1 MTDEE
6 AIPEGIHYSALRGGV
21 VFDGVVVR
29 DLRTL
34 PLGPRPHRPGRAAIL
49 DFLAGNSTLG
59 VHLVELAGAEPDGHR
74 HADETTLV
82 AIAGS
87 GTLEIRQADDGQP
100 AVVPWAA
107 GDMVT
112 IPMNAWHR
120 LVPDPA
126 DAPVRLLFVKT
137 SRLIRKL
144 FHDGDFNHANPFRFR
159 LRYDDEPGFFTVR
172 KAGNY
177 GKVRAHAVRALSAEP
192 LAADPAA
199 GDGVAI
205 VRYQGGGHRL
215 LDHALVE
222 VAPGG
227 RVRPHRPLAEEVLV
241 ILAGRGRTELSADDG
256 RTLTV
261 AWTAGDL
268 VAPPFGWTRAHVPE
282 GDAPARWLRIGNGFL
297 ERVLG
302 VKGNTSLDGALPV
315 RDPGPIE
322 SDRSVLA
329 AEIARAA
336 AAAADPDPARA
347 GDES

>member
-6 AIPEGIHYSALRGGV
+6 AGPEGIHYSALRGGV
-21 VFDGVVVR
+21 VFDGLVVR
-29 DLRTL
+29 RPRTL

-59 VHLVELAGAEPDGHR
+59 VHLVELTEAEPDGHR

-87 GTLEIRQADDGQP
+87 GTLEVRQADDGSP
-100 AVVPWAA
+100 TAVALRA
-107 GDMVT
+107 GDLVT

-120 LVPDPA
+120 VVPDPA
-126 DAPVRLLFVKT
+126 EPARLLFVKT

-159 LRYDDEPGFFTVR
+159 LRYDDEPGFFAVR

-177 GKVRAHAVRALSAEP
+177 GKVRAHAVRDLEAES
-192 LAADPAA
+192 LAPDPAA
-199 GDGVAI
+199 GEGVAI
-205 VRYQGGGHRL
+205 NRYQGGGHRL

-227 RVRPHRPLAEEVLV
+227 RVRPHRPLAEEILLV
-241 ILAGRGRTELSADDG
+241 LAGRGRTELVADDG

-261 AWTAGDL
+261 TWAAGDL
-268 VAPPFGWTRAHVPE
+268 IAPPFGWTRSHVPE
-282 GDAPARWLRIGNGFL
+282 GDAPARWLRIGNGFI

-315 RDPGPIE
+315 RDPGPLE
-322 SDRSVLA
+322 SDRSALD

-336 AAAADPDPARA
+336 AAAADPGPPA
-347 GDES
+347 GDAS